1 MVGHQTIRVTVPTE
15 SINGV
20 REDIQEFRTI
30 LVMKEDVL
38 TCVPACRDVVNGT
51 FVFQSQG
58 SCHKLSISAE
68 MWQNKI

>member
-15 SINGV
+15 PINDV

-38 TCVPACRDVVNGT
+38 TCVPACRDVVD
-51 FVFQSQG
+51 G
-58 SCHKLSISAE
+58 SFKV
-68 MWQNKI
+68 NP